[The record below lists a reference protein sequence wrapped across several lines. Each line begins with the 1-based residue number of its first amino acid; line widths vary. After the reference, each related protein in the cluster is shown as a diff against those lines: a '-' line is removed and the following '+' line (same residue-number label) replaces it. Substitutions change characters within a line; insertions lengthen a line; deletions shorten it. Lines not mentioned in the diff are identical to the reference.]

1 MATILTF
8 GKYKGWSM
16 EDLAQAGKY
25 GRNYLHWCATNLQN
39 PAQRSA
45 ADRALKIF
53 TQPKEELIYR
63 MIAAE
68 PDYREWDAEEIECE
82 VENEIAQAGEDAIYA
97 ERLAAREDQLRADLV
112 AMGCTS
118 EVVNFVMLNQYD
130 ADIVFAR
137 IKFSSVEKQAAFTA
151 AWNRSEQ
158 AIPYPIGD

>member
-1 MATILTF
+1 
-8 GKYKGWSM
+8 
-16 EDLAQAGKY
+16 
-25 GRNYLHWCATNLQN
+25 
-39 PAQRSA
+39 
-45 ADRALKIF
+45 
-53 TQPKEELIYR
+53 

-118 EVVNFVMLNQYD
+118 EVVNFVMANQYD